1 MWIEEVKDRCE
12 LDKGGEGGG
21 VRCIKKVKE
30 GCDVYEGSEGGGVF
44 IKEVKE
50 VVWCG

>member
-1 MWIEEVKDRCE
+1 MSWIKEVKE
-12 LDKGGEGGG
+12 GVLGGEGGG